1 MELRRSN
8 AASAVPN
15 KKKYDRKKCQ
25 SLMLRLKKESE
36 QPTMT
41 KLLRSKDRK
50 VANLVTPNGKQ
61 ASIANTFGL
70 PAGKAYS
77 CPGATSVCETVCYAG
92 KLEKVFPTVKKN
104 LLHNWE
110 LLKDADGETMV
121 RLLNEIIS
129 DFNDECEKRN
139 APKQFRIHWD
149 GDFFNDTYTYAW
161 KMIIDKY
168 PDIQFWVYTRVKS
181 AAIILNHVPNLSLY
195 YSTDSENKAIGITLK
210 NDHGV
215 SLAYLAKNFQI
226 GQADMKELTGK
237 VGAKCPENKKAIPLI
252 SQKGSA
258 CATCK
263 LCIYEK
269 SDIVFSATKK

>member
-1 MELRRSN
+1 MS
-8 AASAVPN
+8 
-15 KKKYDRKKCQ
+15 
-25 SLMLRLKKESE
+25 
-36 QPTMT
+36 

-50 VANLVTPNGKQ
+50 VANAVTPNGKQ

-92 KLEKVFPTVKKN
+92 KLEKIFPTVKVN

-110 LLKDADGETMV
+110 LLKDADEPTMV
-121 RLLNEIIS
+121 DLLENMI
-129 DFNDECEKRN
+129 DEFIADCEKKD
-139 APKQFRIHWD
+139 APKLFRIHWD
-149 GDFFNDTYTYAW
+149 GDFFSDTYARAW
-161 KMIIDKY
+161 QYVILNR
-168 PDIQFWVYTRVKS
+168 PTVQFWVYTRVKS
-181 AAIILNHVPNLSLY
+181 AALILKDIANLSLY
-195 YSTDSENKAIGITLK
+195 YSTDSENVKIGVDLK
-210 NDHGV
+210 NTHGIR
-215 SLAYLAKNFQI
+215 LAYLAKNFAI
-226 GQADMKELTGK
+226 GQADMKEMIGK

-263 LCIYEK
+263 LCIYQK

>member
-1 MELRRSN
+1 
-8 AASAVPN
+8 
-15 KKKYDRKKCQ
+15 
-25 SLMLRLKKESE
+25 
-36 QPTMT
+36 MT

-110 LLKDADGETMV
+110 LLKDADHDTMEE
-121 RLLNEIIS
+121 LLSEMIN
-129 DFNDECEKRN
+129 DFRNDCEKRN
-139 APKQFRIHWD
+139 AKMLFRIHWD
-149 GDFFNDTYTYAW
+149 GDFFNDTYAFAW
-161 KMIIDKY
+161 KHVILNN

-181 AAIILNHVPNLSLY
+181 AAVMLKDIDNLSLY
-195 YSTDSENKAIGITLK
+195 YSTDSENKDTGIDLK
-210 NDHGV
+210 TTHGIR
-215 SLAYLAKNFQI
+215 LAYLAKNFAI
-226 GQADMKELTGK
+226 GQADMKALTNK
-237 VGAKCPENKKAIPLI
+237 PGAKCPENLKAIPLI

-258 CATCK
+258 CVSCS
-263 LCIYEK
+263 LCVYSK
-269 SDIVFSATKK
+269 ADIVFSATKK